1 MTVVRDGTWNI
12 SCQVPVIQIPWRNR
26 YVIITEVYL
35 VPPGCFASATCLGP
49 SRLRELPEYVAL
61 EHRNNVVGWFTTFA
75 CYPVL
80 DTGCPTLRGSPIRL
94 EMRHINIRVRTRYR
108 STVPLIRLST
118 FCSDASYCGWYSVSP
133 LVLG

>member
-61 EHRNNVVGWFTTFA
+61 EHRNNVVGWFPTFA
-75 CYPVL
+75 CYTELGDCACLALLLIPSPVAQYWA
-80 DTGCPTLRGSPIRL
+80 P
-94 EMRHINIRVRTRYR
+94 RY
-108 STVPLIRLST
+108 
-118 FCSDASYCGWYSVSP
+118 
-133 LVLG
+133 

>member
-61 EHRNNVVGWFTTFA
+61 EHRNNVVGWFPTFA
-75 CYPVL
+75 CYTELGDCACLALLWIPSPVAQYWAPRYW
-80 DTGCPTLRGSPIRL
+80 DTYVAVSIFK
-94 EMRHINIRVRTRYR
+94 HANI
-108 STVPLIRLST
+108 
-118 FCSDASYCGWYSVSP
+118 DE
-133 LVLG
+133 